1 MTDSNN
7 LEGRLVALHWP
18 KVAAEVTLS
27 DDTNQLQEVTAEIE
41 DREGVTH
48 KVEVLVKWDADF
60 LVGKEVSTSTSDGGA
75 ILSLVS

>member
-1 MTDSNN
+1 MTESTNV
-7 LEGRLVALHWP
+7 EGRLIALHWP

-48 KVEVLVKWDADF
+48 KVEVLARRDADF
-60 LVGKEVSTSTSDGGA
+60 LVGKEVSTSTSDNGA
-75 ILSLVS
+75 TLSLLS

>member
-1 MTDSNN
+1 MTESTN

-48 KVEVLVKWDADF
+48 KVEVFVKWDADF
-60 LVGKEVSTSTSDGGA
+60 LVGKEVSASMNADGA
-75 ILSLVS
+75 TLSLAS

>member
-1 MTDSNN
+1 MTESANV
-7 LEGRLVALHWP
+7 EGRLIALHWP

-48 KVEVLVKWDADF
+48 RVGVLVKWDADF
-60 LVGKEVSTSTSDGGA
+60 LVGKEVSTSTSDNGA
-75 ILSLVS
+75 TLSLLS

>member
-1 MTDSNN
+1 MTNSTNV
-7 LEGRLVALHWP
+7 EGRLIALHWS
-18 KVAAEVTLS
+18 KIASEVTLS

-60 LVGKEVSTSTSDGGA
+60 LVGKEVSTSTSDDGA
-75 ILSLVS
+75 TLSLVS